1 MLEREGYAVAAGSAL
16 GFVALGELHFMTSI
30 PAAFLKWRAC
40 TKVTKEF
47 LIGHGS
53 DAFGFM
59 DTFLDRL
66 FEYIGSKEV
75 YHVRFFFI
83 ALITSPRPRTV
94 REPTALGSSVCC
106 PLSMC
111 LVGGMGWGDPT
122 FGLGT

>member
-16 GFVALGELHFMTSI
+16 GFVALGELRSMTNT
-30 PAAFLKWRAC
+30 PVAFLKWHAC
-40 TKVTKEF
+40 TEVTEEF

-75 YHVRFFFI
+75 YHVRFLFI
-83 ALITSPRPRTV
+83 ALHMLQITMFLFVT
-94 REPTALGSSVCC
+94 
-106 PLSMC
+106 
-111 LVGGMGWGDPT
+111 
-122 FGLGT
+122 

>member
-1 MLEREGYAVAAGSAL
+1 MFYLQGEIGRRSGGDNVLEREGYAVAAGSAL

-30 PAAFLKWRAC
+30 PASFLKWRAC

-75 YHVRFFFI
+75 YHVRFFCWSI
-83 ALITSPRPRTV
+83 LSPCV
-94 REPTALGSSVCC
+94 
-106 PLSMC
+106 
-111 LVGGMGWGDPT
+111 
-122 FGLGT
+122 